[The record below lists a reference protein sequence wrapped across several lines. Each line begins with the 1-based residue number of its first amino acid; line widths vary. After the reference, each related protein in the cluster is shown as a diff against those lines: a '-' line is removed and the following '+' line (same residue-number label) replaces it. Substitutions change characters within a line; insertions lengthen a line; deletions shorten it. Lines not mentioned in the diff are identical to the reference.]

1 MAFFVSKRGLAQSQG
16 ISKRG
21 GIIMILST
29 TFELLGNGLL
39 QTLYMTIVATVFSYL
54 FGLPLGIILNITSKN
69 GITPNKWIYGT
80 LNLIVNIFRSIP
92 FLILLVFVM
101 PFTKILIGTR
111 IGTTASIVP
120 LVIAAIPFIARMI
133 ESSLSETSKG
143 VIEASEAM
151 GTSKFKIIYKVLLPE
166 AKPSLLVGF
175 SISIVT
181 ILGYSAMA
189 GFVGGGGLG
198 AMVSCLIEGHTGQI
212 VHLHQFLLSLLLQ
225 VSRKEIMAVALTDHG
240 ADRVIVFGGGA
251 VVIIVAVQNPQLGSL
266 SERKDASVLLHALL
280 GGIMHRPRGDLVVPL
295 PNVIVIHHLICLA

>member
-1 MAFFVSKRGLAQSQG
+1 
-16 ISKRG
+16 
-21 GIIMILST
+21 MILTT

-69 GITPNKWIYGT
+69 GITPNKWVYGV

-198 AMVSCLIEGHTGQI
+198 DIAYQYGYVRNDSELMFFTII
-212 VHLHQFLLSLLLQ
+212 LL
-225 VSRKEIMAVALTDHG
+225 
-240 ADRVIVFGGGA
+240 
-251 VVIIVAVQNPQLGSL
+251 VIIVQVFQEIGMILA
-266 SERKDASVLLHALL
+266 KKFD
-280 GGIMHRPRGDLVVPL
+280 HRI
-295 PNVIVIHHLICLA
+295 NK

>member
-1 MAFFVSKRGLAQSQG
+1 
-16 ISKRG
+16 
-21 GIIMILST
+21 MILST

-69 GITPNKWIYGT
+69 GITPNKWIYGA

-198 AMVSCLIEGHTGQI
+198 DIAYQYGYVRNDSELMFFTII
-212 VHLHQFLLSLLLQ
+212 LL
-225 VSRKEIMAVALTDHG
+225 
-240 ADRVIVFGGGA
+240 
-251 VVIIVAVQNPQLGSL
+251 VIIVQVFQEIGM
-266 SERKDASVLLHALL
+266 
-280 GGIMHRPRGDLVVPL
+280 I
-295 PNVIVIHHLICLA
+295 LAKKFDNRINK

>member
-1 MAFFVSKRGLAQSQG
+1 
-16 ISKRG
+16 
-21 GIIMILST
+21 MILST

-69 GITPNKWIYGT
+69 GITPNKWIYGA

-198 AMVSCLIEGHTGQI
+198 DIAYQYGYVRNDSELMFFTII
-212 VHLHQFLLSLLLQ
+212 LL
-225 VSRKEIMAVALTDHG
+225 
-240 ADRVIVFGGGA
+240 
-251 VVIIVAVQNPQLGSL
+251 VIIVQVFQEIGMILA
-266 SERKDASVLLHALL
+266 KKFD
-280 GGIMHRPRGDLVVPL
+280 HRI
-295 PNVIVIHHLICLA
+295 NK

>member
-1 MAFFVSKRGLAQSQG
+1 
-16 ISKRG
+16 
-21 GIIMILST
+21 MILST

-39 QTLYMTIVATVFSYL
+39 QTLYMTIVATIFSYL

-69 GITPNKWIYGT
+69 GITPNKWIYGA

-198 AMVSCLIEGHTGQI
+198 DIAYQYGYVRNDSELMFFTII
-212 VHLHQFLLSLLLQ
+212 LL
-225 VSRKEIMAVALTDHG
+225 
-240 ADRVIVFGGGA
+240 
-251 VVIIVAVQNPQLGSL
+251 VIIVQVFQEIGMILA
-266 SERKDASVLLHALL
+266 KKFD
-280 GGIMHRPRGDLVVPL
+280 HRI
-295 PNVIVIHHLICLA
+295 NK

>member
-1 MAFFVSKRGLAQSQG
+1 
-16 ISKRG
+16 
-21 GIIMILST
+21 MILST

-69 GITPNKWIYGT
+69 GITPNKWVYGV

-198 AMVSCLIEGHTGQI
+198 DIAYQYGYVRNDSELMFFTII
-212 VHLHQFLLSLLLQ
+212 LL
-225 VSRKEIMAVALTDHG
+225 
-240 ADRVIVFGGGA
+240 
-251 VVIIVAVQNPQLGSL
+251 VIIVQVFQEIGMILA
-266 SERKDASVLLHALL
+266 KKFD
-280 GGIMHRPRGDLVVPL
+280 HRI
-295 PNVIVIHHLICLA
+295 NK

>member
-1 MAFFVSKRGLAQSQG
+1 
-16 ISKRG
+16 
-21 GIIMILST
+21 MILST

-39 QTLYMTIVATVFSYL
+39 QTLYMTIVASVFSYL

-69 GITPNKWIYGT
+69 GITPKKWIYGT

-198 AMVSCLIEGHTGQI
+198 DIAYQYGYVRNDSELMFFTII
-212 VHLHQFLLSLLLQ
+212 LL
-225 VSRKEIMAVALTDHG
+225 
-240 ADRVIVFGGGA
+240 
-251 VVIIVAVQNPQLGSL
+251 VIIVQVFQEIGMILA
-266 SERKDASVLLHALL
+266 KKFD
-280 GGIMHRPRGDLVVPL
+280 HRI
-295 PNVIVIHHLICLA
+295 NK